1 MSGANDVGARSS
13 ACGPPDPTRPVMT
26 PAHIAV
32 AIVAACGV
40 TGTRP
45 DRVFEEGNGRARVM
59 AAAGCIARLGWD
71 KLATARAFRVH
82 PNRLTPSGLTLA
94 RVFTEQLLVIAEALA
109 ANGLTASGS
118 ETPAVSPARVSQDAA
133 AAAETPQCKA
143 VPAAKD
149 EARALDPK
157 PDAAPPPQ
165 ASPSVHTLRAN
176 PVRAASPPAH
186 IQRLKPVKASVVRW
200 ARQQLALGAALDFL
214 AECFDVDVDDLAAAV
229 RPEQAVAA

>member
-1 MSGANDVGARSS
+1 MSS
-13 ACGPPDPTRPVMT
+13 APMT

-40 TGTRP
+40 TGTKP

-94 RVFTEQLLVIAEALA
+94 RVYTEQLLVIAEALD
-109 ANGLTASGS
+109 ANGLTASRP
-118 ETPAVSPARVSQDAA
+118 ETPPVSPAPAA
-133 AAAETPQCKA
+133 AAATPQRKA
-143 VPAAKD
+143 VPAAKA
-149 EARALDPK
+149 ETRAPDPK
-157 PDAAPPPQ
+157 HPAPPTPKAAPVR
-165 ASPSVHTLRAN
+165 AVRAN
-176 PVRAASPPAH
+176 PVRPTPPPARV
-186 IQRLKPVKASVVRW
+186 QRLNPVKPSVVRW
-200 ARQQLALGAALDFL
+200 ARQQLALGAAMDFL
-214 AECFDVDVDDLAAAV
+214 AWCFNVDVDDLAAAV

>member
-1 MSGANDVGARSS
+1 MTVQ
-13 ACGPPDPTRPVMT
+13 PMT

-40 TGTRP
+40 TGTKP
-45 DRVFEEGNGRARVM
+45 DKVFQEGNGRARVM

-109 ANGLTASGS
+109 ANGLTGS
-118 ETPAVSPARVSQDAA
+118 TPQAPAVSPARVSQDSA
-133 AAAETPQCKA
+133 AAAEAPQRKA
-143 VPAAKD
+143 VPAAKA
-149 EARALDPK
+149 ETRALDPK
-157 PDAAPPPQ
+157 PPAPPAPKAE
-165 ASPSVHTLRAN
+165 ASVRTLRAN
-176 PVRAASPPAH
+176 PVRAASPPARVE
-186 IQRLKPVKASVVRW
+186 RLKPVKASVVRW
-200 ARQQLALGAALDFL
+200 ARQQLAHGAAMDFL
-214 AECFDVDVDDLAAAV
+214 AWCFDVDVDDLAAAV